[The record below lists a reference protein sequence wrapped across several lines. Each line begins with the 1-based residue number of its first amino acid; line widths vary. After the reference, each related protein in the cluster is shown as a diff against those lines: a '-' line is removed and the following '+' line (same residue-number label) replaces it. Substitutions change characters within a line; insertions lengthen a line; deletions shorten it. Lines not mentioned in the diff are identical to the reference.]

1 MRGCRRS
8 KRSLPFPTCPLCRRT
23 VAEQTVKIPHLLAVT
38 LTREAEACDFQAW
51 DEKEGHR
58 LDVERHAAAKMY
70 AKMRS
75 GIWIVRSMC
84 SGDRKGK
91 EEQGPRGEQAGIG
104 SEAGGTGEAMYVTGD
119 KLRCNDQ
126 MRQIFVETGGGKTI
140 ILDLLPVRG

>member
-1 MRGCRRS
+1 MWRD
-8 KRSLPFPTCPLCRRT
+8 TPLR
-23 VAEQTVKIPHLLAVT
+23 
-38 LTREAEACDFQAW
+38 
-51 DEKEGHR
+51 
-58 LDVERHAAAKMY
+58 KMY

-140 ILDLLPVRG
+140 ILDLLPSERMKESPVEDSTQTGMQRWYVTFGGKVP